1 MIICE
6 TRDTPAKL
14 RILMLAWE
22 YPPHMIGGLA
32 RAVCDL
38 SRHLAAMGH
47 NVHVITSYSAV
58 SPLFET
64 MDGVHIHRAQVLH
77 SLERLDFIDWV
88 FQMNL
93 AFIDVIH
100 SLTAQGLDFDLVHA
114 HDWLVYYAA
123 KECKQTNK
131 LPLIATIHATEYGRN
146 QGLLETELQKRI
158 HSLESKLVR
167 EADQIIVCSHAMVK
181 EVSQLFSLPTDQI
194 ARIPNGVEPYPKSGP
209 DRGLVSTNLL
219 EAINPL
225 QDEQLVCYL
234 GRLVYEKGVH
244 ILIEAMGLVA
254 ARVPQA
260 KLLIAGIGPAQEW
273 LEELALPHAEHTQFL
288 GFLADIDKHYLLQ
301 HAELFVAPSLYEP
314 FGISLLEAMASGT
327 TVIVSE
333 VGGLTEIVQHGVNG
347 CIVPPDDV
355 QALAVQII
363 ELLQSPP
370 EYRIQLAKTARANV
384 AIDFNLS
391 HIADTTV
398 KCYRALI
405 GKK

>member
-1 MIICE
+1 
-6 TRDTPAKL
+6 
-14 RILMLAWE
+14 MLAWE

-38 SRHLAAMGH
+38 SRHLAALGH
-47 NVHVITSYSAV
+47 DVYVITSHTAH

-64 MDGVHIHRAQVLH
+64 TDGVHIHRAQALH

-93 AFIDVIH
+93 AFVDVIH
-100 SLTAQGLDFDLVHA
+100 TLSAQGLDFDLVHA

-131 LPLIATIHATEYGRN
+131 LPLITTIHATEYGRS

-158 HSLESKLVR
+158 HGLENKLVL

-181 EVSQLFSLPTDQI
+181 EVSRLFSLPIDQI
-194 ARIPNGVEPYPKSGP
+194 AQIPNGVEPHPESGP
-209 DRGLVSTNLL
+209 DPELVSTQML
-219 EAINPL
+219 ETFNSL
-225 QDEQLVCYL
+225 RDEQIVCYL

-244 ILIEAMGLVA
+244 ILIEAMSLVA
-254 ARVPQA
+254 ARISQV

-273 LEELALPHAEHTQFL
+273 LEELAVPLAENIQFL

-327 TVIVSE
+327 PVIVSD
-333 VGGLTEIVQHGVNG
+333 VGGLTEIVKHGVNG
-347 CIVPPDDV
+347 CIVPPNDV
-355 QALAVQII
+355 QALAFQIV
-363 ELLQSPP
+363 ELLHAP
-370 EYRIQLAKTARANV
+370 EYGIHLAKTAKAKV
-384 AIDFNLS
+384 EIDFNLS

-398 KCYRALI
+398 KCYRTVI
-405 GKK
+405 GKSN

>member
-1 MIICE
+1 MIIGE
-6 TRDTPAKL
+6 LPEPLVKL

-38 SRHLAAMGH
+38 SRHLAAKGH
-47 NVHVITSYSAV
+47 KVHVITSHSAV

-64 MDGVHIHRAQVLH
+64 MDGVHIHRAQALH

-93 AFIDVIH
+93 AFVDVIH
-100 SLTAQGLDFDLVHA
+100 TLTEQGLDFDLVHA

-123 KECKQTNK
+123 KDCKQTNK
-131 LPLIATIHATEYGRN
+131 LPLIATIHATEFGRN
-146 QGLLETELQKRI
+146 QGLLETGLQKRI
-158 HSLESKLVR
+158 HSLECKLVL

-181 EVSQLFSLPTDQI
+181 EVSQLFPLPTNQI
-194 ARIPNGVEPYPKSGP
+194 ARIPNGVEPYPESGP
-209 DRGLVSTNLL
+209 DRVLVCPHLL
-219 EAINPL
+219 DTINPL
-225 QDEQLVCYL
+225 KDELLVCYL

-254 ARVPQA
+254 SQIPQV

-273 LEELALPHAEHTQFL
+273 LEELALPHAEHVQFL
-288 GFLADIDKHYLLQ
+288 GFLADIDKHYLLK

-327 TVIVSE
+327 PVIVSE
-333 VGGLTEIVQHGVNG
+333 VGGLTEIVEHGVNG
-347 CIVPPDDV
+347 CIVPPNDMR
-355 QALAVQII
+355 ALALQIM
-363 ELLQSPP
+363 ELLQSP
-370 EYRIQLAKTARANV
+370 EYRIQLAETARANV

-398 KCYRALI
+398 KCYLTLI
-405 GKK
+405 GNK

>member
-1 MIICE
+1 MIIGE
-6 TRDTPAKL
+6 SQDTQAKL

-38 SRHLAAMGH
+38 SRHLAALGH
-47 NVHVITSYSAV
+47 HVHVITSHSGD

-64 MDGVHIHRAQVLH
+64 MDGVHIHRAQALH

-93 AFIDVIH
+93 AFVDVIH
-100 SLTAQGLDFDLVHA
+100 TLTAQGVDFDLIHA

-131 LPLIATIHATEYGRN
+131 LQLAATIHATEYGRN

-158 HSLESKLVR
+158 HSLEGKLVL
-167 EADQIIVCSHAMVK
+167 EADQIIVCSHAMVN
-181 EVSQLFSLPTDQI
+181 EVSHLFSLPTHQI
-194 ARIPNGVEPYPKSGP
+194 VQIPNGVEPFPKSGP
-209 DRGLVSTNLL
+209 DRELVSTHLL
-219 EAINPL
+219 ETINPL
-225 QDEQLVCYL
+225 KNEQFVCYL

-244 ILIEAMGLVA
+244 ILIEAMSLVA
-254 ARVPQA
+254 DRIPQV
-260 KLLIAGIGPAQEW
+260 KLLIAGVGPEQEW
-273 LEELALPHAEHTQFL
+273 LEELAYPLAEHAQFL
-288 GFLADIDKHYLLQ
+288 GFLADMDKHYLLQ

-327 TVIVSE
+327 PVIVSE
-333 VGGLTEIVQHGVNG
+333 VGGLTEIVKHGVNG
-347 CIVPPDDV
+347 CIVPPDNV
-355 QALAVQII
+355 RALAFQIM
-363 ELLQSPP
+363 ELLQSP
-370 EYRIQLAKTARANV
+370 EYRIQLAKTAKANV

-398 KCYRALI
+398 KCYRTLI